1 MICVFL
7 RVDASFSI
15 GFGHLN
21 RSLCVANYFR
31 KKGMNCIFLI
41 KESEND
47 VEKIISVEHNF
58 KFLRLQS
65 EEDIIQLVQTYKP
78 NVIVTDINTK
88 SIFYNDSSYFNYFS
102 LIGSFKGIIVVS
114 FEEFQEAFY
123 SADIVVIPYMGAS
136 KLFKKHK
143 IFENYLLGEKYFIYR
158 NEFINSPKV
167 VIREDVKN
175 AFICMGGSD
184 PNRLTEKCIK
194 LLIKGKFNFKVKLF
208 FSLIGEERKS
218 AILNLLSLYQGGGEL
233 IVNEYNIAKEMRSS
247 DIGIINS
254 GLIKYETSIIGL
266 PCISICNGIEHEL
279 VMKYFEDE
287 ASILH
292 LSSIDDQEGNTFIR
306 KVEQLSSDFSLR
318 KKMHKKNIA
327 LFDGYGL
334 SRLYERIIPLI
345 NKKI

>member
-1 MICVFL
+1 MIRVFF
-7 RVDASFSI
+7 RVDASLSI
-15 GFGHLN
+15 GYGHLN
-21 RSLCVANYFR
+21 RCICIANYFR
-31 KKGMNCIFLI
+31 EKGIDCIFLI
-41 KESEND
+41 KESKND
-47 VEKIISVEHNF
+47 VEKNISVDHKF
-58 KFLRLQS
+58 RFLRLKS
-65 EEDIIQLVQTYKP
+65 EEDLIQLAKIYKP
-78 NVIVTDINTK
+78 EVIVTDVNTK
-88 SIFYNDSSYFNYFS
+88 SIFNTDSSYSNFS
-102 LIGSFKGIIVVS
+102 SILALCKRQIIVS

-123 SADIVVIPYMGAS
+123 SSDIVVIPYMGAS
-136 KLFKKHK
+136 KLFKNYK
-143 IFENYLLGEKYFIYR
+143 IFDNYLLGERYFIYR
-158 NEFINSPKV
+158 NEFINSPKA

-184 PNRLTEKCIK
+184 PNKLTEKCIK

-208 FSLIGEERKS
+208 FSLIVEERKS

-233 IVNEYNIAKEMRSS
+233 IVNECNISKEMRSS

-287 ASILH
+287 SSILH
-292 LSSIDDQEGNTFIR
+292 LSSIDDQDGDTFIR
-306 KVEQLSSDFSLR
+306 MVEQLSSDFSLR
-318 KKMHKKNIA
+318 KKMHKNNIA

-345 NKKI
+345 KKT